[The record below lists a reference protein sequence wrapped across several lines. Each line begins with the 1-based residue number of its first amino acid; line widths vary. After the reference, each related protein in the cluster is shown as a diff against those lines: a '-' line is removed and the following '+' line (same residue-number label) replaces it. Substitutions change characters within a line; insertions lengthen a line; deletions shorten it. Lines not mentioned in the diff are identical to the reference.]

1 MSHSN
6 DVRWLRARQ
15 ALTARVIYVTNDAA
29 YLPAVAA
36 LAGSAIGGFTSLA
49 SAWLTQRHQ
58 DRAILFLQDKDRRQL
73 LYKQFIDESSKLY
86 ADALMHDK
94 SDISALV
101 SVYALIGQLRI
112 LSSLAVVE
120 KAESAARTIVDTYF
134 APNKTFREFRDL
146 VDSQTIDLLRA
157 FTDERRSELLM
168 LQDL

>member
-1 MSHSN
+1 
-6 DVRWLRARQ
+6 
-15 ALTARVIYVTNDAA
+15 
-29 YLPAVAA
+29 
-36 LAGSAIGGFTSLA
+36 
-49 SAWLTQRHQ
+49 
-58 DRAILFLQDKDRRQL
+58 
-73 LYKQFIDESSKLY
+73 
-86 ADALMHDK
+86 MHDK